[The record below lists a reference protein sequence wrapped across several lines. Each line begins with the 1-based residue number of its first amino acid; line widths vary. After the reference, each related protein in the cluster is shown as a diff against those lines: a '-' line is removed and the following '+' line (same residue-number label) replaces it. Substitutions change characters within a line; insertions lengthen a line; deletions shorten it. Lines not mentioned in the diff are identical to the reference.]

1 MSRYDLPKKIPDKYY
16 GLLLQ
21 ILMLENKKERKD
33 LFNAIM
39 KDEIQ
44 LSCSTATLDRIL
56 SGNAP
61 LEEKVF
67 FNIIE
72 YFKISL
78 PKPIWYY
85 CYMVWEYQNAIL
97 KEKQKAPNRKLSNF
111 KKLDILQNI
120 KLDIPDNTEF
130 VDKFEI
136 AEKQHLLEYENRFMD
151 IVSSFSEKEKNI
163 LLNCARIVRFTN
175 NYDEFFLIYY
185 LDLNQTGKKILR
197 EFLNK
202 FSNSQSLAYTD
213 DICQLCDCAID
224 IISSDSITAP
234 LPQTILNECSRYYS
248 IASTGYFLS
257 CLPQI
262 DIEGWNLFKL
272 YRQIILTHGD
282 EIVEDYQN
290 GEIKVSSA
298 IDIFVDNI
306 MELEC
311 CKSGTQ
317 YVDMYFAW

>member
-85 CYMVWEYQNAIL
+85 CYMVWGYQNAIL
-97 KEKQKAPNRKLSNF
+97 KEKQKAPNRKLS
-111 KKLDILQNI
+111 
-120 KLDIPDNTEF
+120 
-130 VDKFEI
+130 
-136 AEKQHLLEYENRFMD
+136 
-151 IVSSFSEKEKNI
+151 
-163 LLNCARIVRFTN
+163 N